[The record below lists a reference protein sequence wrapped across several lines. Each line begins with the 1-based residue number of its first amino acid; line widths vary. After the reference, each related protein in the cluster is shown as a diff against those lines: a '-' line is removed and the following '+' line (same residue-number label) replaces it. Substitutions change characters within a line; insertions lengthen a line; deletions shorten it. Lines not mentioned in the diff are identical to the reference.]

1 MIVNTRKKKCLHFQ
15 AYIFLS
21 TANKVK
27 CKTGSVLT
35 VDLEKIQ
42 HIRCVINALANSTEA
57 TELLIKYFCKIIRNI
72 YVQTEGFKHT
82 FPEI

>member
-57 TELLIKYFCKIIRNI
+57 TELIKYFCKIIINI

-82 FPEI
+82 LPEI